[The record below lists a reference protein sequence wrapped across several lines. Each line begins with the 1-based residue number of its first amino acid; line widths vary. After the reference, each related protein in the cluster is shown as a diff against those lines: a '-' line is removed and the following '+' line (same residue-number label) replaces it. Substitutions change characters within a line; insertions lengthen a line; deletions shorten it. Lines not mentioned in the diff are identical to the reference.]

1 MKSGTALPGG
11 GVFGLTAVSNSA
23 NVSAN
28 QPLVM
33 SLGANFRRRRASSAA
48 SDNSHSRNVVIF
60 GTLAVIFGQTIQYV
74 FCVLNETSIGT
85 TRRPLMRSQ
94 AARVVRASAT
104 PWPSTAASISM
115 LAWLR
120 IGPRKTGLQMPADA
134 NHLVQVLQ
142 SSSRK
147 RGYFSKFDAFVMG
160 FRRET
165 SWGWKT
171 GKSFSPKSPPTSRS
185 AISPP
190 RVEPHRPFP
199 HAGGRGVAGLGRLG
213 KKPREGQPKFA
224 KAD

>member
-11 GVFGLTAVSNSA
+11 GGFGLTAVSNTA

-28 QPLVM
+28 QTLVM

-48 SDNSHSRNVVIF
+48 CDNSHSRNVVIF

-74 FCVLNETSIGT
+74 FCILSETSIGT

-94 AARVVRASAT
+94 AARVVRASAI
-104 PWPSTAASISM
+104 PWPSMAASISM

-142 SSSRK
+142 SSRRK
-147 RGYFSKFDAFVMG
+147 RGYFSKSDALVM
-160 FRRET
+160 RLRPET
-165 SWGWKT
+165 SLGLQT
-171 GKSFSPKSPPTSRS
+171 GKSLSAQRRTTSRS
-185 AISPP
+185 GQLPSPC
-190 RVEPHRPFP
+190 RT
-199 HAGGRGVAGLGRLG
+199 ATS
-213 KKPREGQPKFA
+213 
-224 KAD
+224 